1 MEPRVRIHLVALD
14 RDQAA
19 ARVRRADRDLDL
31 LARLVV
37 VLRERHLQ
45 LRVAVERARDVR
57 VARDRILD
65 PVHRR
70 AGRVADHERI
80 TARLVGAQ
88 REVGFRPPESP
99 AACRRPALPSAAN
112 RICMRRN
119 PAWSAPTRSA
129 PRQAAHAGPSRRS
142 PSRSDR
148 SRRAAP
154 CAGCRASRSRDR
166 RPTCSRRASRCSTRA
181 SARSRR
187 RCDRLPLHRPS
198 PGSRAGRSRPRTC
211 RDRGRTPH
219 GPCRRSCRPAASSY
233 SLLRAARVEEVIAP
247 ASCGTTATPGA
258 ASASPRRGA
267 SPPACRTGSAHRR
280 CPSAPSA
287 SPSLR
292 SPAATAS
299 RRPSSGR
306 AGTPSPAPSCCRS
319 APHRAGRP
327 DDVQVDG
334 PRAGRRRFGRR
345 IAGPVK
351 PVASTV
357 TGLRSTVIP
366 RGSTISACS
375 GTPAGLRAQFAA
387 RTIRPMWNGS
397 PGRYSP
403 RSENRYADNC
413 PWPVALRS
421 PSTSKARNRAGDRGR
436 PPAGTTGRCPFSR
449 RTAAAASRSVS
460 LNAGNARC
468 RRRSWSARTAP
479 GRSPQ
484 APIRLRPQPACPCG
498 STG

>member
-88 REVGFRPPESP
+88 REVGRPPESP

-198 PGSRAGRSRPRTC
+198 PGSRAGRSRPRTVEIEVEL
-211 RDRGRTPH
+211 RMALVVGH
-219 GPCRRSCRPAASSY
+219 AVLQRRRIA
-233 SLLRAARVEEVIAP
+233 LLRAARVEVIA
-247 ASCGTTATPGA
+247 
-258 ASASPRRGA
+258 
-267 SPPACRTGSAHRR
+267 
-280 CPSAPSA
+280 
-287 SPSLR
+287 L
-292 SPAATAS
+292 PAAE
-299 RRPSSGR
+299 RRP
-306 AGTPSPAPSCCRS
+306 
-319 APHRAGRP
+319 
-327 DDVQVDG
+327 
-334 PRAGRRRFGRR
+334 
-345 IAGPVK
+345 
-351 PVASTV
+351 
-357 TGLRSTVIP
+357 TG
-366 RGSTISACS
+366 
-375 GTPAGLRAQFAA
+375 
-387 RTIRPMWNGS
+387 
-397 PGRYSP
+397 
-403 RSENRYADNC
+403 
-413 PWPVALRS
+413 
-421 PSTSKARNRAGDRGR
+421 
-436 PPAGTTGRCPFSR
+436 
-449 RTAAAASRSVS
+449 RSVS
-460 LNAGNARC
+460 VAATRRFSAGVPNRFCASTMPFSPFGFTQPSITC
-468 RRRSWSARTAP
+468 CDSFASTFIRSGRNSFTCTVVLPIGSAP
-479 GRSPQ
+479 GWPSLTMY
-484 APIRLRPQPACPCG
+484 RLTVHVPVGAV
-498 STG
+498 SAVV